1 MIEKIIFENFYSF
14 KNQVEIDFQN
24 NDPDDRYRDIFMI
37 YGHNASGKTN
47 FLRALS
53 FIKWLLYNS
62 WQRKNPEQD
71 IPLEVFFNSD
81 QPVKFELHFSSQDG
95 QKYQYKVILNKKAIE
110 EEALLKMS
118 GKARTTF
125 TYLFQRSLEK
135 ITNKKESQTPCT
147 YNYTNLKL
155 PIKKDDLLKNVRPN
169 ATVVSYL
176 RQFSNPELNYLPEI
190 FDSWASN
197 VNFFGKGDISLSTA
211 TRFYKENPSYL
222 EKIKNFLIKNDYGI
236 NEVEIKTKKEEEEE
250 TFFPNFVH
258 FAGGKKFYLPFF
270 VESTG
275 TLDIFKYFVLI
286 LKALEKGGVLILD
299 EFCAEIHPLTM
310 RAILNYFS
318 DPENNPARTQLI
330 MTTHSTENMNFLARS
345 NIIIIEKTNLISE
358 AYKLSEVE
366 GVRNEENFSKK
377 YLSGAYGGI
386 IK

>member
-24 NDPDDRYRDIFMI
+24 DDLDDRYRDIFMI

-47 FLRALS
+47 LLKALS
-53 FIKWLLYNS
+53 FIKWLLYRS
-62 WQRKNPEQD
+62 WQRKNPEED
-71 IPLEVFFNSD
+71 LPLKVFFNSD
-81 QPVKFELHFSSQDG
+81 KPAKFELHFSSHDG
-95 QKYQYKVILNKKAIE
+95 QRYQYKVVLNKKAIR

-118 GKARTTF
+118 GKTRETF
-125 TYLFQRSLEK
+125 TYLFQRNLEK
-135 ITNKKESQTPCT
+135 VIDKKENQTT
-147 YNYTNLKL
+147 YIYNYTNLKL

-190 FDSWASN
+190 FNDWISN
-197 VNFFGKGDISLSTA
+197 VGSLGKDDLSLTTA
-211 TRFYKENPSYL
+211 TKIYKENPSYL
-222 EKIKNFLIKNDYGI
+222 EKIKNFLIKNDYGVD
-236 NEVEIKTKKEEEEE
+236 EVEIKMKKVEEEEVL
-250 TFFPNFVH
+250 FPNFVH
-258 FAGGKKFYLPFF
+258 FADGEKLYLPFF

-318 DPENNPARTQLI
+318 DPENNPARAQLI

-345 NIIIIEKTNLISE
+345 NIILVEKTNLISE
-358 AYKLSEVE
+358 AYKLNEVE